1 MKRII
6 ALAGACVLAFAV
18 PAAGKVGVASI
29 FSDGMVLQQQ
39 RNVRIWGTSDKPT
52 VELIPSWGEA
62 RRIEVK
68 NGTWEA
74 SVATPVASYEKQT
87 FTVKDADSEIV
98 LDDLLIG
105 EVWICSGQS
114 NMYMPLRGYTGQPV
128 QHAFETALEAPR
140 YADRIRMVTLPKR
153 DAETPRR
160 DFDARWTVPTPQSV
174 LSMSAAAYFFA
185 RTLTDA
191 LDVPVGIVSTSWG
204 GAAIEAWMSPDDLRE
219 MGYDVERINADP
231 KIEVRR
237 QCSKLYNGL
246 IAPVEGFAARGFVWY
261 QGESNLRTA
270 DRYAEQMERMVR
282 FWREKWGDKQAR
294 MPFIYVQIA
303 PYENKNADD
312 TDAALLMEA
321 QIDALDRIPH
331 AYIVCT
337 TDTGEKSCIHPS
349 DKLTVGRRIAAQAMR
364 RSYGIKLPDEA
375 VEGVRFEHAEFADGQ
390 ATVTFRNAKNGLTP
404 QGETIVGFE
413 LAGADGIFHPA
424 EGRIV
429 KSKPQVTVSSPEVPQ
444 PVAVRY
450 AFRNYTPTNLHNT
463 LGQAVLPFRSE
474 HYQSK

>member
-1 MKRII
+1 MKRIT
-6 ALAGACVLAFAV
+6 ALVSAFLLAFAV

-39 RNVRIWGTSDKPT
+39 RNVRIRGTSDRSS
-52 VELIPSWGEA
+52 VEVIPSWGEA

-68 NGTWEA
+68 NGAWETT
-74 SVATPVASYEKQT
+74 VETPAASYEKQT
-87 FTVKDADSEIV
+87 FTIKDADSEIV

-128 QHAFETALEAPR
+128 RHAFETALEAPR

-160 DFDARWTVPTPQSV
+160 DFDARWTVPTPQTA
-174 LSMSAAAYFFA
+174 LSMSAVAYFFA

-204 GAAIEAWMSPDDLRE
+204 GSTIEAWMSPDDLRE

-231 KIEVRR
+231 QTEVRR

-282 FWREKWGDKQAR
+282 FWREKWSDKQAR

-331 AYIVCT
+331 SYIVGT

-349 DKLTVGRRIAAQAMR
+349 DKLTVARRIAAQAMR
-364 RSYGIKLPDEA
+364 RCYGIKLPDDAVEA
-375 VEGVRFEHAEFADGQ
+375 VRFDHAEFADGQ
-390 ATVTFRNAKNGLTP
+390 AVVTFRNAKNGLTP

-413 LAGADGIFHPA
+413 LAGADGIFHRA

-429 KSKPQVTVSSPEVPQ
+429 KSKPQVTVVSPEVPQ

-463 LGQAVLPFRSE
+463 LGQTVLPFRSE
-474 HYQSK
+474 RYSSK